1 MNVLLKYLL
10 VSIIFVSVD
19 SVYLTNASSFFNKQ
33 IYDIQRSNLKLKIL
47 PTFLCYVFLSLG
59 VYYFG
64 VVKKLS
70 LLESFF
76 LGVFVYGVYETTNM
90 AIFKNWR
97 WMTVLIDTLWGG
109 VLFAGVIAIS
119 RLFI

>member
-10 VSIIFVSVD
+10 VSIIFVAVD
-19 SVYLTNASSFFNKQ
+19 SVYLTNVSSYFNKQ
-33 IYDIQRSNLKLKIL
+33 IYDIQRSNLKLKIF
-47 PTFLCYVFLSLG
+47 PTFLCYIFLSLG
-59 VYYFG
+59 IYYFG

-76 LGVFVYGVYETTNM
+76 LGLFVYGVYETTNM

-97 WMTVLIDTLWGG
+97 WVTVFMDTLWGG
-109 VLFAGVIAIS
+109 VLFAVVIAIS

>member
-10 VSIIFVSVD
+10 VSIIFVAVD

-97 WMTVLIDTLWGG
+97 WMTVFIDTLWGG

>member
-47 PTFLCYVFLSLG
+47 PTFLCYIFLSLG

>member
-10 VSIIFVSVD
+10 VSIIFVAVD